1 MFACVNVNLYFSL
14 FGLFCGRADSRILSC
29 LKIIV
34 TTKQS
39 KTWRFAN
46 LFQFKV
52 NVFSPLNEYFWL
64 GIIGVC
70 WLRYICIEAVLLFQ
84 MEHTGRMNGII
95 YILLCRNLKKMF
107 FCKGIRQLSVYADL
121 KSYGSVL

>member
-14 FGLFCGRADSRILSC
+14 FGLFCGRAVSRILSR
-29 LKIIV
+29 LEIIV
-34 TTKQS
+34 TIVQS
-39 KTWRFAN
+39 KTCRFAN

-70 WLRYICIEAVLLFQ
+70 RLRYTCRSSSFFFQ

-107 FCKGIRQLSVYADL
+107 CKGIRQLSVYADL

>member
-1 MFACVNVNLYFSL
+1 MT
-14 FGLFCGRADSRILSC
+14 IE
-29 LKIIV
+29 
-34 TTKQS
+34 QS

-64 GIIGVC
+64 GFIGVC
-70 WLRYICIEAVLLFQ
+70 RLRYTCRSSSFFFQ

-95 YILLCRNLKKMF
+95 YILLCRNWYSPIISLCRF
-107 FCKGIRQLSVYADL
+107 EVLWQCSLILSECLV
-121 KSYGSVL
+121 